1 MNDNELKAMLFERMD
16 RYTGLARTL
25 GYRSEYR
32 EERRRYERY
41 AEAIGELIETLG
53 WTIEW
58 MEKGDNDDCTVS
70 QQD

>member
-53 WTIEW
+53 WTIE
-58 MEKGDNDDCTVS
+58 
-70 QQD
+70 